1 MYASNGNKSK
11 VKRPTLLMYCGMLR
25 AVMERLDALTDL
37 FDLSLPRYMNMLI
50 GWYMIP
56 EDNFVLQAE
65 VAFVA

>member
-1 MYASNGNKSK
+1 
-11 VKRPTLLMYCGMLR
+11 MYCGMLC
-25 AVMERLDALTDL
+25 AALERLHALTDL
-37 FDLSLPRYMNMLI
+37 FDLSLARYMNMLI